1 MIMYIGGTCFNDSKP
16 HTAMVARIQNLYLFL
31 AGLLAVASMFFPF
44 WSFSAGHLFLVS
56 DFCASD
62 FAEIQYSLASSAGGI
77 FSIMTALI
85 SIAAIF
91 LYKSRTLQSKFI
103 LLAILL
109 FVADLFSGLTAA
121 HFLNQ
126 HFESIHTLITHRP
139 EAGFYLILP
148 EPVLLMLAL
157 KGVKTDDK
165 IANAYKRL

>member
-1 MIMYIGGTCFNDSKP
+1 MIMYIDGISFYDSKP

-31 AGLLAVASMFFPF
+31 AGLLAVASMFLPF

-56 DFCASD
+56 DFSASG
-62 FAEIQYSLASSAGGI
+62 FAEIEYSLACAAGGT

-103 LLAILL
+103 LLAIML

-121 HFLNQ
+121 HLMNQ
-126 HFESIHTLITHRP
+126 HFETIHALITHRP
-139 EAGFYLILP
+139 EAGFYIILP

-165 IANAYKRL
+165 IANA